1 MARELILA
9 PSLLSA
15 DFARLGE
22 EIAALEEA
30 DIKWAHIDVMDGMF
44 VPNIT
49 IGPLVVEALRKNSKL
64 FFDCHLMVEQPER
77 YVKDFIDAG
86 ADLVCVHV
94 EATKHLERTLTL
106 IDDLGAKP
114 AVALNP
120 ATPLETIKYVLPQ
133 CHMVL
138 LMSVNPGFGGQMFIP
153 FMMDKV
159 KELRAMI
166 DDAGAKALIQVDGG
180 VTPENVADLVEAGA
194 DVLVSG
200 SAFFKF
206 PPYKKRH
213 ELFLFLAENKF
224 GQTGF

>member
-1 MARELILA
+1 MGREIILS

-15 DFARLGE
+15 DFSRLGE
-22 EIAALEEA
+22 EMAALEEA
-30 DIKWAHIDVMDGMF
+30 GIKWAHIDVMDGMF

-49 IGPLVVEALRKNSKL
+49 IGPLVVQALRKNSKL
-64 FFDCHLMVEQPER
+64 FFDCHLMVEKPDR

-86 ADLVCVHV
+86 ADLVCVHA
-94 EATKHLERTLTL
+94 EATTHLERTLTL
-106 IDDLGAKP
+106 IEDLGAKP

-120 ATPLETIKYVLPQ
+120 ATPLESIKYVLPQ
-133 CHMVL
+133 CYMVL

-153 FMMDKV
+153 FVMDKIR
-159 KELRAMI
+159 ELRAMI
-166 DDAGAKALIQVDGG
+166 DAAGAKTLIQVDGG
-180 VTPENVADLVEAGA
+180 VTPENAADLVEAGV

-213 ELFLFLAENKF
+213 EMFLFLAENRF
-224 GQTGF
+224 GQNGF